1 MALIRYPCPP
11 GFRTLHPCNY
21 TGHEKRRT
29 FRPPRYS
36 INAKP
41 YVNITRIS
49 CKVGNSSSQRSI
61 TCNPFP
67 SLPASMPLFSLCLLS
82 FFIAKIRSR
91 LHNAEQSHIATW
103 TAMRARATLSN
114 FKLDSHASSLLIR
127 KSKLVF
133 HLQPTVTLRPKQYL
147 SLITFYDVCTLR
159 QIAVANSLPLIMMS
173 YPMNRSLRVAYVQV
187 TRWIRYVDACDET
200 LLNIHPNRSPKPH
213 APWILLRWDKS
224 LICVCISDVCENMM

>member
-1 MALIRYPCPP
+1 MPLTQSGEIDEERRVKLLLWLLHDADSVENKALRSATISFLSHQHQSRLYFRVALIRYPCPP

-91 LHNAEQSHIATW
+91 LHNAEQSHIAT
-103 TAMRARATLSN
+103 
-114 FKLDSHASSLLIR
+114 
-127 KSKLVF
+127 
-133 HLQPTVTLRPKQYL
+133 
-147 SLITFYDVCTLR
+147 
-159 QIAVANSLPLIMMS
+159 
-173 YPMNRSLRVAYVQV
+173 
-187 TRWIRYVDACDET
+187 
-200 LLNIHPNRSPKPH
+200 
-213 APWILLRWDKS
+213 
-224 LICVCISDVCENMM
+224 